1 MQLHLNKYI
10 FFVYLNFQ
18 FQIAIYFMAKIF
30 KQNECNQCKKRIEVF
45 KVLRDEDFKIIEE
58 KRYEVLY
65 HAGET
70 IFKQGTSFTHTIC
83 LLEGLVKVYLETIK
97 RKNFILSLIGPGEMV
112 GSPGMFTD
120 NMHHFSVVAVE
131 DTLACHV
138 ERQVIEEVIR
148 LNNLFAIEMLKR
160 ANMRDIAHFRKF
172 RSLSQKQM
180 PGRVAEVIL
189 YLYNSVYKSNPFTL
203 SISRQDMADL
213 ASITKE
219 GTIRI
224 LKDFKDAGLISL
236 NGNELKILNEK
247 ALINVSE
254 NG

>member
-1 MQLHLNKYI
+1 
-10 FFVYLNFQ
+10 
-18 FQIAIYFMAKIF
+18 MAKIF
-30 KQNECNQCKKRIEVF
+30 KQNDCNQCKKRIEVF
-45 KVLRDEDFKIIEE
+45 KILRDEDFKIIEE

-70 IFKQGTSFTHTIC
+70 IFKQGTSFTHTVCI
-83 LLEGLVKVYLETIK
+83 LEGLVKVYLETRK
-97 RKNFILSLIGPGEMV
+97 RKNFILSLIGPGEML

-120 NMHHFSVVAVE
+120 NMHHFSVVAIE

-138 ERQVIEEVIR
+138 ERQAIEVIIR
-148 LNNLFAIEMLKR
+148 TNALFAIEMQKKSNL
-160 ANMRDIAHFRKF
+160 RDIRHYKKF
-172 RSLSQKQM
+172 RTLAQKQM
-180 PGRVAEVIL
+180 PGRVAEALL
-189 YLYNSVYKSNPFTL
+189 YLYDNIYKSNPMIL
-203 SISRQDMADL
+203 SITRQDIADM

-236 NGNELKILNEK
+236 NGNELIILNEK
-247 ALINVSE
+247 ALINISE